1 MSQSPSAFDRSH
13 RLSIGVLL
21 VVMLTGAAQA
31 VIAQSPV
38 VFEPQRVRVSERS
51 NLSHRVDGRYE
62 GLTSRQTTGYFT
74 RIGGNSDGY
83 VGRFFEFEQVRRDA
97 NQVARS
103 VRESSDLTL
112 SIDERTLFGAVDGNG
127 LGRFPSLQGI
137 PGLPAYAL
145 ARGSSWQ
152 TEAFY
157 VARPRTGEPEI
168 RLPVIVEYRYTGHD
182 TFNGVPVHRIE
193 AGFATR
199 YPLPERDDEGPVVD
213 YSGPIESVAGSHRL
227 TILLPLDGHSTL
239 FIRDELQEQYRYKNG
254 SVVAVQGH
262 TLLFVQSLG
271 TDAVQRTADRISDRI
286 ATTTVDDVTVD
297 RTPTGVRV
305 TIDALRFLPDQ
316 AILLP
321 QERGRIDEI
330 ALALAD
336 LDGVRYLIVGH
347 TADIGLPES
356 QLALSIDRARVI
368 ASELGRRGIHPDRID
383 IEGRGGTDPVAA
395 NDTEE
400 GRARNRRVEI
410 FILEE

>member
-1 MSQSPSAFDRSH
+1 MSQSLSAFDRSH
-13 RLSIGVLL
+13 PLSIGVLL
-21 VVMLTGAAQA
+21 VVMLIGTSHA
-31 VIAQSPV
+31 VIAQSPA

-51 NLSHRVDGRYE
+51 NLSYRVDGRYE
-62 GLTSRQTTGYFT
+62 GLTSRQATGYFT
-74 RIGGNSDGY
+74 RIGGGSDRY
-83 VGRFFEFEQVRRDA
+83 VGRFFEYEQVRRDA

-112 SIDERTLFGAVDGNG
+112 SIDPRTLFGAVDGDG
-127 LGRFPSLQGI
+127 PRRFPSLQGI
-137 PGLPAYAL
+137 PGLPAYTV

-157 VARPRTGEPEI
+157 VARARPDEPEI
-168 RLPVIVEYRYTGHD
+168 RLPVIVEYRYIGHD
-182 TFNGVPVHRIE
+182 TFNGAPVHRIE

-199 YPLPERDDEGPVVD
+199 YPLPERDDEGPIVD
-213 YSGPIESVAGSHRL
+213 YWGPIESLAGSHRL
-227 TILLPLDGHSTL
+227 TILLPLDGNSTL
-239 FIRDELQEQYRYKNG
+239 FIRNELQEQYRYANG

-262 TLLFVQSLG
+262 ALLFVQSLG
-271 TDAVQRTADRISDRI
+271 TDAVQRTADRITDRI

-330 ALALAD
+330 ARALAD

-395 NDTEE
+395 NDTEA
-400 GRARNRRVEI
+400 GRGRNRRVEI